1 MKRAKDEI
9 MTFKV
14 DEPLAEALR
23 SIPNRS
29 EFIRSAVAAALEG
42 VCPLCQGT
50 GTLTM
55 DQKRHWE
62 AFAQT
67 HELAECD
74 QCSARHLVCQGA
86 GPRRPDDGAH

>member
-14 DEPLAEALR
+14 DGPLAAALR

-29 EFIRSAVAAALEG
+29 EFIRSAVSAALEG

-62 AFAQT
+62 AFSQT
-67 HELAECD
+67 HQLAECD
-74 QCSARHLVCQGA
+74 QCSAMHLVCRGQEA
-86 GPRRPDDGAH
+86 GHHDDGTH